1 MLTLEEIKERLA
13 SRFDESL
20 LLELLN
26 VNSFDLVD
34 RFSDLIES
42 RVDYFETQV
51 ADTEDESETDI
62 PEE

>member
-51 ADTEDESETDI
+51 ADTEDESETDT

>member
-34 RFSDLIES
+34 RFSDLIENRS
-42 RVDYFETQV
+42 DYFEKQV